1 MKQQLSVFVVRWL
14 LNSFGLWL
22 AIKIF
27 GTGISDDQLTAGFWG
42 FLLAGFIF
50 SVVNSVL
57 RPVVIIL
64 SLPAIL
70 LTLGLFTLVVNGFMV
85 WLSLKLAPGI
95 QMTFLYSILT
105 GMLLSLINY
114 IVSSVFELH
123 ASSGHT
129 HKKEI

>member
-1 MKQQLSVFVVRWL
+1 MKQQLTVFVIRWL

-22 AIKIF
+22 AILIC
-27 GTGISDDQLTAGFWG
+27 GTGISDAELTTGFWG

-50 SVVNSVL
+50 SVVNSIL
-57 RPVVIIL
+57 RPVIIIL

-95 QMTFLYSILT
+95 QMTFFHSILT

-123 ASSGHT
+123 APIVHT
-129 HKKEI
+129 HRKEI